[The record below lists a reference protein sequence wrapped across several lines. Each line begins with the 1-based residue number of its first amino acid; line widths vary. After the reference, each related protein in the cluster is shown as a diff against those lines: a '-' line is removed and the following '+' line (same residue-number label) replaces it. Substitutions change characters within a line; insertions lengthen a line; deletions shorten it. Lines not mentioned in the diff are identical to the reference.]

1 MRFGFISSLLLLHS
15 PSSFRISTSTFSVM
29 STISEVQVKK
39 LSEHA
44 VVPTRGSVF
53 AAGMSS
59 VVPRQRKKL
68 ILICMLRT
76 RRV

>member
-15 PSSFRISTSTFSVM
+15 PSSFRVSISKFSVM
-29 STISEVQVKK
+29 SMISEVQVKK

-53 AAGMSS
+53 AAGMSPF
-59 VVPRQRKKL
+59 VPRQRKKL
-68 ILICMLRT
+68 TFFCMLRT
-76 RRV
+76 PRV